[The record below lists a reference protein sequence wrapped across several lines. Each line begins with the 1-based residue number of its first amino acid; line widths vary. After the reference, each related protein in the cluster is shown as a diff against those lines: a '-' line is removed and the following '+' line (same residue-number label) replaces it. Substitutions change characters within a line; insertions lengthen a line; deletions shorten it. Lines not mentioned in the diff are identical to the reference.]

1 MEKMPFVSS
10 DINVIVYSGPNI
22 TLVTASRRLTLVLA
36 ARTNVKRLDAV
47 TKVIF
52 GPECTITY
60 ILVPALLLGYRD
72 YL

>member
-36 ARTNVKRLDAV
+36 AEAARTNVKRLDAV

-60 ILVPALLLGYRD
+60 NIYTHKL
-72 YL
+72 